1 MSLLD
6 DLVNNYFNKDLGLIF
21 TKIGIEPTRITEIN
35 RQILKEVTLA
45 QWLLESTRGKSDL
58 AVNANNFAGL
68 KWRDPDMKGFAEPL
82 KIKVPSEPEEVEFC
96 KFIDIDAF
104 IIGYWKFLTRTPYRG
119 LEDHANTPENFLGF
133 LKAKGYSSDP
143 KYVSKVV
150 DLLPEAQ
157 KLLANAGGVTIPASV
172 EQLQLIRAPKE
183 VEVGQNFRVEG
194 VARLT
199 DSGKVLSITI
209 DNQFPIP
216 NVAISQDGKWQF
228 DFAFKQEG
236 DRRLIIAVDNQT
248 LEIQIKVVVPFDHK
262 DNEKTQQPTAS
273 SLPGAKVIKLGG
285 SVGIGGVN
293 KADDVKPIKA
303 RLHELGY
310 KWVGD
315 PNSADRDRGLFDAIK
330 LFQSIIAGRSTIN
343 GDGRV
348 DVGGITHRWLQA
360 ANAPRWELMPKS
372 NLDNGFVNG
381 ELEDTQDNH
390 DFGTHWLA
398 DVIKVIAQDYQNS
411 YRNTHPKAAPF
422 AINDVSLPHGGDTPD
437 HHGHETGMMC
447 DVYLPKKNG
456 AFGGIFWSSSEYDQ
470 DATRAILKSIRKQ
483 KLVKVGAVF
492 FNDKKLIQEG
502 LCTPMIGHDHHI
514 HFEINP
520 PLRS

>member
-6 DLVNNYFNKDLGLIF
+6 DLVNTYSQKDLATIF
-21 TKIGIEPTRITEIN
+21 TEVGIENLKINEIN

-45 QWLLESTRGKSDL
+45 QWLLESGRGKSDL

-68 KWRDPDMKGFAEPL
+68 KWRVPDMQGFAEPL
-82 KIKVPSEPEEVEFC
+82 KIKVPSEPQEVEFC
-96 KFIDIDAF
+96 KFTDIDAF
-104 IIGYWKFLTRTPYRG
+104 IIGYWKFLTRTPYKG
-119 LEDHANTPENFLGF
+119 LEAYTNTPENFLGF

-157 KLLANAGGVTIPASV
+157 KLLANAGGVSIPTSV
-172 EQLQLIRAPKE
+172 EQLQLVRVPKE
-183 VEVGQNFRVEG
+183 VELGQNFRVEG
-194 VARLT
+194 VAPLS
-199 DSGKVLSITI
+199 DSGKVLSIKSDEQSLAASVT
-209 DNQFPIP
+209 
-216 NVAISQDGKWQF
+216 ISQDGKWQF
-228 DFAFKQEG
+228 DFIFRQAG
-236 DRRLIIAVDNQT
+236 DRSIIIAVEDQT
-248 LEIQIKVVVPFDHK
+248 LEIQIKVVVPFDNK
-262 DNEKTQQPTAS
+262 DDENTQQPTPS
-273 SLPGAKVIKLGG
+273 SLPEAKVIKLGG

-293 KADDVKPIKA
+293 KADDVKAIKA
-303 RLHELGY
+303 RLYELGY

-330 LFQSIIAGRSTIN
+330 LFQSIIAGRSTVN

-372 NLDNGFVNG
+372 DRNNGFVNG

-398 DVIKVIAQDYQNS
+398 DVIKKIAQDYQNS
-411 YRNTHPKAAPF
+411 YRNTHPLAAPF
-422 AINDVSLPHGGDTPD
+422 AINDVSLPYGGDTPD

-447 DVYLPKKNG
+447 DVYLPLKNG
-456 AFGGIFWSSSEYDQ
+456 DFGGIVWSNSRYDR
-470 DATRAILKSIRKQ
+470 DAARAILKSITNQ
-483 KLVKVGAVF
+483 KLVRAVF
-492 FNDKKLIQEG
+492 FNDQQLIKEG
-502 LCTPMIGHDHHI
+502 LCVSLNGHDNHI

-520 PLRS
+520 PVRS

>member
-1 MSLLD
+1 MPLLD
-6 DLVNNYFNKDLGLIF
+6 DLVNNYSNKDLVKIF
-21 TKIGIEPTRITEIN
+21 TQVGIESEKITDIN

-45 QWLLESTRGKSDL
+45 QWLLESTRAKSDL

-68 KWRDPDMKGFAEPL
+68 KWRIPEMKGFAEPV

-96 KFIDIDAF
+96 KFTDIDAF
-104 IIGYWKFLTRTPYRG
+104 IIGYWKFLTRTPYKG
-119 LEDHANTPENFLGF
+119 LEEYTNTPENFLGF

-172 EQLQLIRAPKE
+172 EQLQLIRVPKE
-183 VEVGQNFRVEG
+183 VELGQNFRVEG
-194 VARLT
+194 VAPLT
-199 DSGKVLSITI
+199 DSGKVLSIII
-209 DNQFPIP
+209 DDKFPVP
-216 NVAISQDGKWQF
+216 SVVISQDGKWQF
-228 DFAFKQEG
+228 DFVFKQEG
-236 DRRLIIAVDNQT
+236 DRRIIVAVDDQT
-248 LEIQIKVVVPFDHK
+248 LEIRIKVVVPFDHK
-262 DNEKTQQPTAS
+262 DDENTQQPTTS
-273 SLPGAKVIKLGG
+273 SLPGAKVIKLSG

-293 KADDVKPIKA
+293 KADDVKAIKA
-303 RLHELGY
+303 RLYELGY

-315 PNSADRDRGLFDAIK
+315 PDSADRDRGLFDAIK
-330 LFQSIIAGRSTIN
+330 LFQSIIAGRSTLN

-372 NLDNGFVNG
+372 DPNNGLVNG
-381 ELEDTQDNH
+381 ELEDTQDHH

-398 DVIKVIAQDYQNS
+398 DVIKKIAQNYQNS
-411 YRNTHPKAAPF
+411 YRNTHPLAAPF

-447 DVYLPKKNG
+447 DIYLPQKNG
-456 AFGGIFWSSSEYDQ
+456 NFGGIVWSSSNYDR
-470 DATRAILKSIRKQ
+470 DAARAILKSITNQ
-483 KLVKVGAVF
+483 KLVRAIF
-492 FNDKKLIQEG
+492 FNDQQLINEG
-502 LCTPMIGHDHHI
+502 LCVSLNGHDNHI

-520 PLRS
+520 PVRS

>member
-1 MSLLD
+1 MPLLD
-6 DLVNNYFNKDLGLIF
+6 DLVNKYSNKDLVKIF
-21 TKIGIEPTRITEIN
+21 TQVGIESAKITDIN

-45 QWLLESTRGKSDL
+45 QWLLESGRGKSEL

-68 KWRDPDMKGFAEPL
+68 KWRIPDMKGFAEPL

-96 KFIDIDAF
+96 KFTDIDAF
-104 IIGYWKFLTRTPYRG
+104 IIGYWKFLTRTPYKG
-119 LEDHANTPENFLGF
+119 LEEYTNTPENFLGF

-172 EQLQLIRAPKE
+172 EQLQLIRVPKE
-183 VEVGQNFRVEG
+183 VELGQNFRVEG
-194 VARLT
+194 VAPLT
-199 DSGKVLSITI
+199 DSGKVLSIMI
-209 DNQFPIP
+209 DDKFSVPS
-216 NVAISQDGKWQF
+216 VAISQDGKWQF
-228 DFAFKQEG
+228 DFVFKQEG
-236 DRRLIIAVDNQT
+236 DRRMIIAVDDQT
-248 LEIQIKVVVPFDHK
+248 LEIPIKVVVPFDHK
-262 DNEKTQQPTAS
+262 DDENTQQPTAS
-273 SLPGAKVIKLGG
+273 SLPGAKVIKLDG

-293 KADDVKPIKA
+293 KAADVKAIKA
-303 RLHELGY
+303 RLYELGY

-315 PNSADRDRGLFDAIK
+315 PDSADRDRGLFDAIK
-330 LFQSIIAGRSTIN
+330 LFQSIIAGRSTVN

-372 NLDNGFVNG
+372 DPNNGLVNG

-390 DFGTHWLA
+390 NFGTHWLA
-398 DVIKVIAQDYQNS
+398 DVIKKIAQDYQNS
-411 YRNTHPKAAPF
+411 YRNTHPLAAPF

-447 DVYLPKKNG
+447 DIYLPQKNG
-456 AFGGIFWSSSEYDQ
+456 NFGGIVWSSSNYDR
-470 DATRAILKSIRKQ
+470 DAARAIIKSITNQ
-483 KLVKVGAVF
+483 KLVRAIF
-492 FNDKKLIQEG
+492 FNDRQLIQEG
-502 LCTPMIGHDHHI
+502 LCVSLSGHDNHI
-514 HFEINP
+514 HFEINQP
-520 PLRS
+520 VRS

>member
-6 DLVNNYFNKDLGLIF
+6 DLVNNYFNKDLATIFIQVGLQSG
-21 TKIGIEPTRITEIN
+21 KISDIN

-45 QWLLESTRGKSDL
+45 QWLLESARGKSDL

-68 KWRDPDMKGFAEPL
+68 KWRVPDMKGFAEPM
-82 KIKVPSEPEEVEFC
+82 KIKVPSEPEEIEFC
-96 KFIDIDAF
+96 KFTDIDAF
-104 IIGYWKFLTRTPYRG
+104 IIGYWKFLTRTRYKG
-119 LEDHANTPENFLGF
+119 LEEYTNTPENFLGF

-143 KYVSKVV
+143 KYLSKVV

-157 KLLANAGGVTIPASV
+157 KLLANAGGVAIPASV
-172 EQLQLIRAPKE
+172 EQLQLIRAPQE
-183 VEVGQNFRVEG
+183 VEVGQSFRVEG
-194 VARLT
+194 IARLA
-199 DSGKVLSITI
+199 DRGKVLSII
-209 DNQFPIP
+209 SDDQFPSAS
-216 NVAISQDGKWQF
+216 VAISQDGKWQF
-228 DFAFKQEG
+228 DFVFKQEG
-236 DRRLIIAVDNQT
+236 DRRMIIAIDDQT
-248 LEIQIKVVVPFDHK
+248 LEIRIKVVVPFDNK
-262 DNEKTQQPTAS
+262 DDENTQQPTAS

-293 KADDVKPIKA
+293 KADDVKAIKA

-310 KWVGD
+310 RWVGD
-315 PNSADRDRGLFDAIK
+315 PDSADRDRGLFDAIK
-330 LFQSIIAGRSTIN
+330 LFQSIIAGRSTVN

-372 NLDNGFVNG
+372 DRDNGFVNG
-381 ELEDTQDNH
+381 ELEDTKDNH

-398 DVIKVIAQDYQNS
+398 DLIKKIAQDYQNS
-411 YRNTHPKAAPF
+411 YRNTQPTAAPF
-422 AINDVSLPHGGDTPD
+422 AINDVSLPYGGDTPD

-456 AFGGIFWSSSEYDQ
+456 NFGGIVWSSSEYDQ
-470 DATRAILKSIRKQ
+470 DAARAILKSIGKQ
-483 KLVKVGAVF
+483 KLVRAVF
-492 FNDKKLIQEG
+492 FNDQQLIKER
-502 LCTPMIGHDHHI
+502 LCVSLSGHDNHI

-520 PLRS
+520 PVRS

>member
-1 MSLLD
+1 MPLLD
-6 DLVNNYFNKDLGLIF
+6 DLVNNYSNKDLVKIF
-21 TKIGIEPTRITEIN
+21 TQVGIESAKITDIN

-45 QWLLESTRGKSDL
+45 QWLLESSRGKSDL

-68 KWRDPDMKGFAEPL
+68 KWRIPDMKGFAEPL

-96 KFIDIDAF
+96 KFTDIDAF
-104 IIGYWKFLTRTPYRG
+104 IIGYWKFLTRTPYKG
-119 LEDHANTPENFLGF
+119 LEEYTNTPENFLGF

-172 EQLQLIRAPKE
+172 EQLQLIRVPKE
-183 VEVGQNFRVEG
+183 VELWQNFRVEG
-194 VARLT
+194 VAPLT
-199 DSGKVLSITI
+199 ASGKFLSITS
-209 DNQFPIP
+209 DDKFTVVS
-216 NVAISQDGKWQF
+216 VAISQDGKWQF
-228 DFAFKQEG
+228 DFVFKQAG
-236 DRRLIIAVDNQT
+236 DRRMIITVDDQT
-248 LEIQIKVVVPFDHK
+248 LEIPIKVVVPFDHK
-262 DNEKTQQPTAS
+262 DDENTQQPTAS
-273 SLPGAKVIKLGG
+273 SLPGAKVIKLEG

-293 KADDVKPIKA
+293 KAADVKAIKA
-303 RLHELGY
+303 RLYELGY

-315 PNSADRDRGLFDAIK
+315 PDSADRDRGLFDAIK
-330 LFQSIIAGRSTIN
+330 LFQSIIAGRSTVN

-372 NLDNGFVNG
+372 DPNNGLVNG

-398 DVIKVIAQDYQNS
+398 DVIKKIAQDYQNS
-411 YRNTHPKAAPF
+411 YRNTHPLAAPF

-447 DVYLPKKNG
+447 DIYLPQKNG
-456 AFGGIFWSSSEYDQ
+456 NFGGIVWSSSNYDR
-470 DATRAILKSIRKQ
+470 DAARAILKSITNQ
-483 KLVKVGAVF
+483 KLVRAVF
-492 FNDKKLIQEG
+492 FNDQQLIKEG
-502 LCTPMIGHDHHI
+502 LCVSLNGHDNHI

-520 PLRS
+520 PVRS

>member
-6 DLVNNYFNKDLGLIF
+6 DLIKTYFNQDLATVF
-21 TKIGIEPTRITEIN
+21 TQVGIENAKITDIN

-45 QWLLESTRGKSDL
+45 QWLLESSRGQSDL

-82 KIKVPSEPEEVEFC
+82 KIKVPSELEEVEFC
-96 KFIDIDAF
+96 KFPDIDGF
-104 IIGYWKFLTRTPYRG
+104 IVGYWKFLTRTPYKG
-119 LEDHANTPENFLGF
+119 LEDYTNTPENFLGF
-133 LKAKGYSSDP
+133 LKGKGYSADP
-143 KYVSKVV
+143 NYVNKVV
-150 DLLPEAQ
+150 NLLPEAQ
-157 KLLANAGGVTIPASV
+157 NLLANAGVVVIAPV
-172 EQLQLIRAPKE
+172 EKLQLIRAPQE
-183 VEVGQNFRVEG
+183 VEVGQSFRVEG
-194 VARLT
+194 IARLA
-199 DSGKVLSITI
+199 DRGKILSVMI
-209 DNQFPIP
+209 DNRFPAP
-216 NVAISQDGKWQF
+216 SVVISQDGKWQF
-228 DFAFKQEG
+228 DLVFKQEG
-236 DRRLIIAVDNQT
+236 DRTMIIAVEDQT
-248 LEIQIKVVVPFDHK
+248 LEIKIKAIVPFDHK
-262 DNEKTQQPTAS
+262 DDENTQQPTAS
-273 SLPGAKVIKLGG
+273 SLPGAKVIKLSG

-293 KADDVKPIKA
+293 QADDVKAIKA
-303 RLHELGY
+303 RLYELGY

-330 LFQSIIAGRSTIN
+330 LFQSIIAGRSTIK

-372 NLDNGFVNG
+372 DPDNGFVNG

-398 DVIKVIAQDYQNS
+398 DVVKEIAQDYQNS
-411 YRNTHPKAAPF
+411 YRNTHPKAAFF

-437 HHGHETGMMC
+437 HQGHETGMMC
-447 DVYLPKKNG
+447 DVYLPKNNG

-483 KLVKVGAVF
+483 KLVKAGAVF

-502 LCTPMIGHDHHI
+502 LCTQMIGHDHHI

-520 PLRS
+520 PVRS

>member
-1 MSLLD
+1 MPLLD
-6 DLVNNYFNKDLGLIF
+6 DLVNNYSNKDLVKVF
-21 TKIGIEPTRITEIN
+21 AKVGIESAKITDIN

-45 QWLLESTRGKSDL
+45 QWLLESSRGKSDL

-68 KWRDPDMKGFAEPL
+68 KWRIPDMKGFAEPL

-96 KFIDIDAF
+96 KFTDIDAF
-104 IIGYWKFLTRTPYRG
+104 IIGYWKFLTRTPYKG
-119 LEDHANTPENFLGF
+119 LEEYTNTPENFLGF

-143 KYVSKVV
+143 KYISKVV

-172 EQLQLIRAPKE
+172 VQLQLIRVPKE
-183 VEVGQNFRVEG
+183 VELGQNFRVEG
-194 VARLT
+194 VAPLT
-199 DSGKVLSITI
+199 DSGKVLSITS
-209 DNQFPIP
+209 DDKSPALS
-216 NVAISQDGKWQF
+216 VAISQDGKWQF
-228 DFAFKQEG
+228 DFVFKQAG
-236 DRRLIIAVDNQT
+236 DRRMIITVDDQT
-248 LEIQIKVVVPFDHK
+248 LEIPIKVVVPFDHK
-262 DNEKTQQPTAS
+262 DDENTQQPTAS
-273 SLPGAKVIKLGG
+273 SLPGAKVIKLDG

-293 KADDVKPIKA
+293 KAADVKAIKG
-303 RLHELGY
+303 RLYELGY

-315 PNSADRDRGLFDAIK
+315 PDSADRDRGLFDAIK
-330 LFQSIIAGRSTIN
+330 LFQSIIAGRSTVN

-372 NLDNGFVNG
+372 DPNNGLVNG

-398 DVIKVIAQDYQNS
+398 DVIKKIAQDYQNS
-411 YRNTHPKAAPF
+411 YRNTHPLAAPF

-447 DVYLPKKNG
+447 DIYLPQKNG
-456 AFGGIFWSSSEYDQ
+456 NFGGIVWSSSNYDR
-470 DATRAILKSIRKQ
+470 DAARAILKSITNQ
-483 KLVKVGAVF
+483 KLVRAVF
-492 FNDKKLIQEG
+492 FNDQQLIKEG
-502 LCTPMIGHDHHI
+502 LCVSLNGHDNHI

-520 PLRS
+520 PVRS

>member
-6 DLVNNYFNKDLGLIF
+6 DLVNNYFNKDLATIFIQVGLQSG
-21 TKIGIEPTRITEIN
+21 KISDIN

-45 QWLLESTRGKSDL
+45 QWLLESARGKSDL

-68 KWRDPDMKGFAEPL
+68 KWRVPDMKGFAEPM
-82 KIKVPSEPEEVEFC
+82 KIKVPSEPEEIEFC
-96 KFIDIDAF
+96 KFTDIDAF
-104 IIGYWKFLTRTPYRG
+104 IIGYWKFLTRTPYKG
-119 LEDHANTPENFLGF
+119 LEEYTNTPENFLGF

-143 KYVSKVV
+143 KYLSKVV

-157 KLLANAGGVTIPASV
+157 KLLANAGGVAIPASV
-172 EQLQLIRAPKE
+172 EQLQLIRAPQE
-183 VEVGQNFRVEG
+183 VEVGQSFRVEG
-194 VARLT
+194 IARLA
-199 DSGKVLSITI
+199 DRGKVLSII
-209 DNQFPIP
+209 SDDQFPSAS
-216 NVAISQDGKWQF
+216 VAISQDGKWQF
-228 DFAFKQEG
+228 DFVFKQEG
-236 DRRLIIAVDNQT
+236 DRRMIIGIDDQT
-248 LEIQIKVVVPFDHK
+248 LEIRIKVVVPFDNK
-262 DNEKTQQPTAS
+262 DDENTQQPTAS

-293 KADDVKPIKA
+293 KADDVKAIKA

-310 KWVGD
+310 RWVGD
-315 PNSADRDRGLFDAIK
+315 PDSADRDRGLFDAIK
-330 LFQSIIAGRSTIN
+330 LFQSIIAGRSTVN

-360 ANAPRWELMPKS
+360 GNAPRWELMPKS
-372 NLDNGFVNG
+372 DRDNGFVNG
-381 ELEDTQDNH
+381 ELEDIQDNH

-398 DVIKVIAQDYQNS
+398 DVIKKIAQDYQNS
-411 YRNTHPKAAPF
+411 YRNTRPTAAPF

-456 AFGGIFWSSSEYDQ
+456 NFGGIVWSSSEYDQ
-470 DATRAILKSIRKQ
+470 DAARAILKSIGKQ
-483 KLVKVGAVF
+483 KLVRAVF
-492 FNDKKLIQEG
+492 FNDQQLIKER
-502 LCTPMIGHDHHI
+502 LCVSLSGHDNHI

-520 PLRS
+520 PVRS

>member
-6 DLVNNYFNKDLGLIF
+6 DLVNNYFNKDLATIF
-21 TKIGIEPTRITEIN
+21 PKVGVESAKITEIN

-82 KIKVPSEPEEVEFC
+82 KMKVPSEPEEVEFC
-96 KFIDIDAF
+96 KFTDIDAF
-104 IIGYWKFLTRTPYRG
+104 IIGYWKFLTRTPYKG
-119 LEDHANTPENFLGF
+119 LEDHTNTPENFLGF

-150 DLLPEAQ
+150 NLLPEAQ
-157 KLLANAGGVTIPASV
+157 SLLANAGGVAIPASV

-183 VEVGQNFRVEG
+183 VELGQNFRVEG
-194 VARLT
+194 IARLA
-199 DSGKVLSITI
+199 DSGKVLSILI
-209 DNQFPIP
+209 DDQFPAAS
-216 NVAISQDGKWQF
+216 VAISQDGKWQF
-228 DFAFKQEG
+228 DFVFKQEG
-236 DRRLIIAVDNQT
+236 DRRMIIAVDDQT
-248 LEIQIKVVVPFDHK
+248 LEIHIKVVVPFDNK
-262 DNEKTQQPTAS
+262 DDENTQQPTAS
-273 SLPGAKVIKLGG
+273 SLPGAKVIKLSG

-293 KADDVKPIKA
+293 KADDVKAIKA

-310 KWVGD
+310 TWVGD
-315 PNSADRDRGLFDAIK
+315 PNSVDRDRGLSDAIK
-330 LFQSIIAGRSTIN
+330 LFQSIIAGRSTVN

-372 NLDNGFVNG
+372 DPDNGFVNG
-381 ELEDTQDNH
+381 ELEDTQDHH

-398 DVIKVIAQDYQNS
+398 DVIKKIAQDYQNS
-411 YRNTHPKAAPF
+411 YRNTHPTSAPF

-447 DVYLPKKNG
+447 DVYLPKKNRN
-456 AFGGIFWSSSEYDQ
+456 FGGIVWSSSEYDQ
-470 DATRAILKSIRKQ
+470 DAARAILKSIRKQ
-483 KLVKVGAVF
+483 KLVRAVF
-492 FNDKKLIQEG
+492 FNDQQLIRER
-502 LCTPMIGHDHHI
+502 LCVSLNGHDNHI

-520 PLRS
+520 PVRS

>member
-6 DLVNNYFNKDLGLIF
+6 NLVNNYFKKDLAVIF
-21 TKIGIEPTRITEIN
+21 TDIGIDTARVSEIN

-58 AVNANNFAGL
+58 AVHANNFAGL
-68 KWRDPDMKGFAEPL
+68 KWRDPDMRGFAEPL
-82 KIKVPSEPEEVEFC
+82 KIKVPSESEEVEFC
-96 KFIDIDAF
+96 KFTDIDAF
-104 IIGYWKFLTRTPYRG
+104 IIGYWKFLTRTPYKG
-119 LEDHANTPENFLGF
+119 LEDHTNTPENFLGF
-133 LKAKGYSSDP
+133 LKGKGYSSDP
-143 KYVSKVV
+143 NYVNKVV
-150 DLLPEAQ
+150 NLLPEAQ
-157 KLLANAGGVTIPASV
+157 NLLANVGGVTIAPV
-172 EQLQLIRAPKE
+172 EKLQLIRAPKE
-183 VEVGQNFRVEG
+183 VEVGQSFRVEG
-194 VARLT
+194 IARLE
-199 DSGKVLSITI
+199 DSGKILSVMI
-209 DNQFPIP
+209 DDKFPAP

-228 DFAFKQEG
+228 DLVFKQEG
-236 DRRLIIAVDNQT
+236 DRRMIIAVDDQT

-262 DNEKTQQPTAS
+262 DDENTQQPTAS

-293 KADDVKPIKA
+293 KADDVKAIKA

-310 KWVGD
+310 TWVGD
-315 PNSADRDRGLFDAIK
+315 PNRADIDRGLFDGIK
-330 LFQSIIAGRSTIN
+330 LFQSIIAGRSTVN

-372 NLDNGFVNG
+372 DPVNGFVNG

-398 DVIKVIAQDYQNS
+398 DVIKKIAQDYQNS
-411 YRNTHPKAAPF
+411 YRNTHPTAAPF

-447 DVYLPKKNG
+447 DIYLPKKNRY
-456 AFGGIFWSSSEYDQ
+456 FGGIIWSSSEYDQ
-470 DATRAILKSIRKQ
+470 DAARAILKSIQKQ
-483 KLVKVGAVF
+483 KLVRAVF
-492 FNDKKLIQEG
+492 FNDQQLIKEKLCVS
-502 LCTPMIGHDHHI
+502 LSGHDNHI

-520 PLRS
+520 PVRS

>member
-1 MSLLD
+1 MPLLD
-6 DLVNNYFNKDLGLIF
+6 DLVNNYSNKDLVKIF
-21 TKIGIEPTRITEIN
+21 TQVGIESAKITEIN
-35 RQILKEVTLA
+35 RQILKEVSLA
-45 QWLLESTRGKSDL
+45 QWLLESARGKSDL

-68 KWRDPDMKGFAEPL
+68 KWRIPDMKGFAEPL
-82 KIKVPSEPEEVEFC
+82 KIKVPSELQEVEFC
-96 KFIDIDAF
+96 KFTDIDAF
-104 IIGYWKFLTRTPYRG
+104 IIGYWKFLTRTPYKG
-119 LEDHANTPENFLGF
+119 LEEYTHTPENFLGF

-172 EQLQLIRAPKE
+172 EQLQLIRVPKE
-183 VEVGQNFRVEG
+183 VELGQNFRVEG
-194 VARLT
+194 VAPLT
-199 DSGKVLSITI
+199 ASGKVLSITS
-209 DNQFPIP
+209 DDKFTVL

-228 DFAFKQEG
+228 DFVFKQEG
-236 DRRLIIAVDNQT
+236 DRRMIITVDDQT
-248 LEIQIKVVVPFDHK
+248 LEIPIKVVVPFDNK
-262 DNEKTQQPTAS
+262 DDENTQQPTAS
-273 SLPGAKVIKLGG
+273 SLPGAKVIKLDG
-285 SVGIGGVN
+285 SVGICGVN
-293 KADDVKPIKA
+293 KAADVKAIKA
-303 RLHELGY
+303 RLYELGY

-315 PNSADRDRGLFDAIK
+315 PDSADRDRGLFDAIK
-330 LFQSIIAGRSTIN
+330 LFQSIIAGRSTVN

-372 NLDNGFVNG
+372 DPNNGLVNG

-398 DVIKVIAQDYQNS
+398 DVIKKIAQDYQNS
-411 YRNTHPKAAPF
+411 YRNTHPLAAPF

-447 DVYLPKKNG
+447 DIYLPQKNG
-456 AFGGIFWSSSEYDQ
+456 NFGGIVWSSSNYDR
-470 DATRAILKSIRKQ
+470 DAARAILKSITNQ
-483 KLVKVGAVF
+483 KLVRAVF
-492 FNDKKLIQEG
+492 FNDQQLIKEG
-502 LCTPMIGHDHHI
+502 LCVSLNGHDNHI

-520 PLRS
+520 PVRS

>member
-1 MSLLD
+1 MPLLD
-6 DLVNNYFNKDLGLIF
+6 DLVNNYSNKDLGKIF
-21 TKIGIEPTRITEIN
+21 TQVGIESAKITDIN

-45 QWLLESTRGKSDL
+45 QWLLESSRGKSDL

-68 KWRDPDMKGFAEPL
+68 KWRIPDMKGFAEPV

-96 KFIDIDAF
+96 KFTDIDAF
-104 IIGYWKFLTRTPYRG
+104 LIGYWKFLTRTPYKG
-119 LEDHANTPENFLGF
+119 LEEYTNTPENFLGF

-172 EQLQLIRAPKE
+172 VKLQLIRVPKE
-183 VEVGQNFRVEG
+183 VELGQNFRVEG
-194 VARLT
+194 VAPLT
-199 DSGKVLSITI
+199 GSGKVLSITS
-209 DNQFPIP
+209 DDKSPALS
-216 NVAISQDGKWQF
+216 VAISQDGKWQF
-228 DFAFKQEG
+228 DFVFKQEG
-236 DRRLIIAVDNQT
+236 DRRMIITLDDQT
-248 LEIQIKVVVPFDHK
+248 LEIPIKVVVPFDNK
-262 DNEKTQQPTAS
+262 DDENTQQPTAS
-273 SLPGAKVIKLGG
+273 SLPGAKVIKLDG

-293 KADDVKPIKA
+293 KAADVKAIKA
-303 RLHELGY
+303 RLYELGY

-315 PNSADRDRGLFDAIK
+315 PDSADRDRGLFDAIK
-330 LFQSIIAGRSTIN
+330 LFQSIIAGRSTVN

-372 NLDNGFVNG
+372 DPNNGLVNG

-398 DVIKVIAQDYQNS
+398 DVIKKIAQDYQNS
-411 YRNTHPKAAPF
+411 YRNTHPLAAPF

-447 DVYLPKKNG
+447 DIYLPQKNG
-456 AFGGIFWSSSEYDQ
+456 NFGGIVWSSSNYDR
-470 DATRAILKSIRKQ
+470 DAARAILKSITNQ
-483 KLVKVGAVF
+483 KLVRAVF
-492 FNDKKLIQEG
+492 FNDQQLIKEG
-502 LCTPMIGHDHHI
+502 LCVSLNGHDNHI

-520 PLRS
+520 PVRS

>member
-6 DLVNNYFNKDLGLIF
+6 DLVKNYFDKNLVTIF
-21 TKIGIEPTRITEIN
+21 IKVGIQSGKITDIN
-35 RQILKEVTLA
+35 RQTLKEVTLA
-45 QWLLESTRGKSDL
+45 QWLLESARGKSEL

-68 KWRDPDMKGFAEPL
+68 KWRVPDMKGFAEPF

-96 KFIDIDAF
+96 KFTDIDAF
-104 IIGYWKFLTRTPYRG
+104 IIGYWKFLTRTPYKG
-119 LEDHANTPENFLGF
+119 LEDFTNTPENFLGF

-157 KLLANAGGVTIPASV
+157 KLLANAGGVAIPPSV

-183 VEVGQNFRVEG
+183 VELGQNFRVEG
-194 VARLT
+194 IARLA

-209 DNQFPIP
+209 DDQFPAAS
-216 NVAISQDGKWQF
+216 VVISQDGKWQF
-228 DFAFKQEG
+228 DFVFKQEG
-236 DRRLIIAVDNQT
+236 DRRMIIAIDDQT
-248 LEIQIKVVVPFDHK
+248 LEIHIKVVVPLDNK
-262 DNEKTQQPTAS
+262 DDENTQQPTAS

-293 KADDVKPIKA
+293 KADDVKAIKA

-310 KWVGD
+310 RWVGD
-315 PNSADRDRGLFDAIK
+315 PNSANRDRGLFDAIK
-330 LFQSIIAGRSTIN
+330 LFQSIIAGRSTVN

-372 NLDNGFVNG
+372 DCDNGFVNG
-381 ELEDTQDNH
+381 ELEDIQDNH

-398 DVIKVIAQDYQNS
+398 DVIKKIAQDYQNS
-411 YRNTHPKAAPF
+411 YRNTHPTAAPF

-456 AFGGIFWSSSEYDQ
+456 NFGGIVWSSSEYDQ
-470 DATRAILKSIRKQ
+470 DAARAILKSIGKQ
-483 KLVKVGAVF
+483 KFVRAVF
-492 FNDKKLIQEG
+492 FNDQQLIRER
-502 LCTPMIGHDHHI
+502 LCVSLSGHDNHI

-520 PLRS
+520 PVRS

>member
-1 MSLLD
+1 MPLLD
-6 DLVNNYFNKDLGLIF
+6 DLVNNYSNKDLVKIF
-21 TKIGIEPTRITEIN
+21 TQVGIESTKITDIN

-45 QWLLESTRGKSDL
+45 QWLLESTRAKSDL
-58 AVNANNFAGL
+58 AVKANNFAGL
-68 KWRDPDMKGFAEPL
+68 KWRIPDMKGFAEPL
-82 KIKVPSEPEEVEFC
+82 KIKVPSEPKEVEFC
-96 KFIDIDAF
+96 KFTDIDAF
-104 IIGYWKFLTRTPYRG
+104 IIGYWKFLTRTQYKG
-119 LEDHANTPENFLGF
+119 LEEYTNTPENFLGF

-172 EQLQLIRAPKE
+172 EQLQLIRVPKE
-183 VEVGQNFRVEG
+183 VELGQNFRVEG
-194 VARLT
+194 VAPLT
-199 DSGKVLSITI
+199 NSGKVLSITS
-209 DNQFPIP
+209 DDQFLALS
-216 NVAISQDGKWQF
+216 VAISQDGKWQF
-228 DFAFKQEG
+228 DFVFKQEG
-236 DRRLIIAVDNQT
+236 DRRMIITVDDQT
-248 LEIQIKVVVPFDHK
+248 LEIPIKVVVPFDNK
-262 DNEKTQQPTAS
+262 DDENTQQPTAS
-273 SLPGAKVIKLGG
+273 SFPGAKVIKLDG

-293 KADDVKPIKA
+293 KSADVKAIKG
-303 RLHELGY
+303 RLYELGY

-315 PNSADRDRGLFDAIK
+315 PDSADRDRGLFDAIK
-330 LFQSIIAGRSTIN
+330 LFQSIIAGRSTVN

-372 NLDNGFVNG
+372 DPNNGLVNG

-398 DVIKVIAQDYQNS
+398 DVIKKIAQDYQKS
-411 YRNTHPKAAPF
+411 YRNTHPLAAPF

-447 DVYLPKKNG
+447 DIYLPQKNG
-456 AFGGIFWSSSEYDQ
+456 NFGGIVWSSSNYDR
-470 DATRAILKSIRKQ
+470 DAARAILKSITNQ
-483 KLVKVGAVF
+483 KLVRAVF
-492 FNDKKLIQEG
+492 FNDQQLIKEG
-502 LCTPMIGHDHHI
+502 LCVSLNGHDNHI

-520 PLRS
+520 PVRS